1 MTITADTITADQ
13 IRALR
18 TEARAAGDSLLAEW
32 CDVALAYGERYDSVG
47 FPLTSPGTGLSV
59 TRTEAREVCADAIRA
74 AAAMLD
80 D

>member
-1 MTITADTITADQ
+1 MKTITDAQ
-13 IRALR
+13 IRTLR

-47 FPLTSPGTGLSV
+47 FPLYSPGTGLSV

-80 D
+80 G